1 MRANISQRA
10 RQVVVQMFLAER
22 QGGEEDTNNACGLRC
37 GLLHVLF
44 LYSRSRIIERRT
56 LEMI

>member
-1 MRANISQRA
+1 MRARISQGQGQ
-10 RQVVVQMFLAER
+10 RQVAQMFLAER
-22 QGGEEDTNNACGLRC
+22 QGGEEEDTNNAC

-44 LYSRSRIIERRT
+44 LCSRFSIIERRT